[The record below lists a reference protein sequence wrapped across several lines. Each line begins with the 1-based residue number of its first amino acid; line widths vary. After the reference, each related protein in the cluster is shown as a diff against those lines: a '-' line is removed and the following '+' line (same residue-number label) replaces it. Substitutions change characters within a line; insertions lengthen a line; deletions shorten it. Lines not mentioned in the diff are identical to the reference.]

1 MSKIYSRFKVKV
13 KSPESGIKLGF
24 AESEGYVFAV
34 VPRFWFGEKI
44 PYGILDSSKVLVVPG
59 KGDRTFLTEESK
71 IPSEKVIVP
80 TKKDG
85 MKKWI
90 SIGEIDAQKSLNS
103 DKVTKIK
110 DDQALH
116 TLALF
121 NLLTEKPLPKK
132 NKESLRKSIFSLSSS
147 TSEFRIFLFKAVI
160 DVVTKEMR
168 ELRRSYKEIKVQ
180 SSSIRG
186 RIDFNS
192 SIPLIAAK
200 IPEMVCVTEEFA
212 LNAPHYGALM
222 TAFDYIA
229 SSSNTGETFL
239 KKLVTDVSNNA
250 MITRARFRE
259 IPSMPYGQALRTLRN
274 VPIPPQLRQWKALFG
289 FARLVL
295 EGDGAKI
302 TAGDNVEN
310 TYTWSGAK
318 LWEDILEKVIQA
330 KFADDV
336 KVYSQDKIS
345 METPWVRTSDRKLRE
360 SDKKPEFDK
369 KPDVVVSK
377 DDLDLVIDAKY
388 YDEVGKVMSSNNYQM
403 LGYALG
409 ALKIDE
415 ESRVGRRK
423 VAFVAPHRK
432 SPVRNRVDN
441 NEEHAYEMRLP
452 FTIIAEE
459 DLYSSGKIT
468 PTLQGLS
475 MEFPSPEVFIDPDSS
490 KAYYDEVGEKMNEI
504 LLDFFRELWVWG
516 PRNRQE
522 SVTE

>member
-34 VPRFWFGEKI
+34 VPRFWFDEKI
-44 PYGILDSSKVLVVPG
+44 PYGILDRSKVLVVPG
-59 KGDRTFLTEESK
+59 KDSRTFLTEESK
-71 IPSEKVIVP
+71 IPSEKVMSK

-90 SIGEIDAQKSLNS
+90 SIGELDAPESLS
-103 DKVTKIK
+103 SERVAEIK
-110 DDQALH
+110 EAQALH
-116 TLALF
+116 THALF
-121 NLLTEKPLPKK
+121 NLLTEKLGDKK
-132 NKESLRKSIFSLSSS
+132 AIPDSVFSLSSS

-186 RIDFNS
+186 RIDFTS

-222 TAFDYIA
+222 TAFEYIA

-289 FARLVL
+289 LARLVL

-310 TYTWSGAK
+310 THTWSGSK

-336 KVYSQDKIS
+336 KVYSQDKIK
-345 METPWVRTSDRKLRE
+345 MDTPWVRPWRK
-360 SDKKPEFDK
+360 SDK

-388 YDEVGKVMSSNNYQM
+388 YDKVGKVMSSNNYQM

-432 SPVRNRVDN
+432 GEFESRVDK
-441 NEEHAYEMRLP
+441 NEKHAYEMRLP
-452 FTIIAEE
+452 FTIVNKD
-459 DLYSSGKIT
+459 DLQSSGKIT

-475 MEFPSPEVFIDPDSS
+475 MEFPSPEVFTDADSS
-490 KAYYDEVGEKMNEI
+490 KAYYEEVGEEMNAI
-504 LLDFFRELWVWG
+504 LLDFFREL
-516 PRNRQE
+516 
-522 SVTE
+522 

>member
-1 MSKIYSRFKVKV
+1 MSNIYRRFKVKV
-13 KSPESGIKLGF
+13 ESPESGIKLGF
-24 AESEGYVFAV
+24 AENGEGYVFAV
-34 VPRFWFGEKI
+34 VPRFWFDKKI
-44 PYGILDSSKVLVVPG
+44 PVGILDSSKVLVVPG
-59 KGDRTFLTEESK
+59 QGSREFLTVESQ
-71 IPSEKVIVP
+71 IPSEKALTP
-80 TKKDG
+80 KK
-85 MKKWI
+85 KKWI
-90 SIGEIDAQKSLNS
+90 SIGESDAQKSLS
-103 DKVTKIK
+103 PEDVTKIK
-110 DDQALH
+110 DEQALH

-121 NLLTEKPLPKK
+121 NLLAEKPLPKK
-132 NKESLRKSIFSLSSS
+132 TEESPRSSIFSLSSS

-160 DVVTKEMR
+160 AVVTNEMR

-186 RIDFNS
+186 RIDFTS

-239 KKLVTDVSNNA
+239 KKLVTDISNDA
-250 MITRARFRE
+250 MVTRARFRE

-336 KVYSQDKIS
+336 KVYSQEKIK
-345 METPWVRTSDRKLRE
+345 MATPWVEKSIPPKE
-360 SDKKPEFDK
+360 SDK

-388 YDEVGKVMSSNNYQM
+388 YGDVGEVMKSNNYQM

-409 ALKIDE
+409 ALKIKDKE
-415 ESRVGRRK
+415 DRVGRRK

-432 SPVRNRVDN
+432 SQGRNRVDQ
-441 NEEHAYEMRLP
+441 NEKHAYGMRLP
-452 FTIIAEE
+452 FTIVDKN
-459 DLYSSGKIT
+459 DLQSSGKIT

-475 MEFPSPEVFIDPDSS
+475 MEFPSPEVFTDKDTS
-490 KAYYDEVGEKMNEI
+490 KAYYEEVGEEMNAI
-504 LLDFFRELWVWG
+504 LLDFFRELWG
-516 PRNRQE
+516 PRTR
-522 SVTE
+522 

>member
-1 MSKIYSRFKVKV
+1 MSNTYRRFKVEV

-24 AESEGYVFAV
+24 AENGEGYVFAV
-34 VPRFWFGEKI
+34 VPRFWFDEKI
-44 PYGILDSSKVLVVPG
+44 PDGILDSSKVLVVPG
-59 KGDRTFLTEESK
+59 KESRTFLTMESK
-71 IPSEKVIVP
+71 IPSEKVIHP
-80 TKKDG
+80 TEKGG

-90 SIGEIDAQKSLNS
+90 SIGEIDAQKSLS
-103 DKVTKIK
+103 AEKFTESQEA
-110 DDQALH
+110 QARH
-116 TLALF
+116 THALF
-121 NLLTEKPLPKK
+121 NLLIENLGD
-132 NKESLRKSIFSLSSS
+132 KEAIPDSIFSLSSS

-180 SSSIRG
+180 SSSICG
-186 RIDFNS
+186 RIDFTS

-239 KKLVTDVSNNA
+239 KKLVTDVSNKA

-310 TYTWSGAK
+310 TYTWSGSK

-336 KVYSQDKIS
+336 KVYSQDKIK
-345 METPWVRTSDRKLRE
+345 MATPWVRTSRE
-360 SDKKPEFDK
+360 SDK

-388 YDEVGKVMSSNNYQM
+388 YDKVGKVMSSNNYQM

-432 SPVRNRVDN
+432 GEFESRVDK
-441 NEEHAYEMRLP
+441 NEKHAYEMRLP
-452 FTIIAEE
+452 FTIIGKE
-459 DLYSSGKIT
+459 DLQSSGKIA

-475 MEFPSPEVFIDPDSS
+475 MEFPSPEVFIDADSS

-504 LLDFFRELWVWG
+504 LLDFFRELWG
-516 PRNRQE
+516 PRNR
-522 SVTE
+522 

>member
-1 MSKIYSRFKVKV
+1 MSNIYRRFKVEV
-13 KSPESGIKLGF
+13 DSPESSIKLGF
-24 AESEGYVFAV
+24 AENGEGYVFAV
-34 VPRFWFGEKI
+34 VPRFWFDEKI
-44 PYGILDSSKVLVVPG
+44 PDGILDSSKVLVVPG
-59 KGDRTFLTEESK
+59 KESRTFLTMESK

-85 MKKWI
+85 MKTWI
-90 SIGEIDAQKSLNS
+90 SIGELDAPESHS
-103 DKVTKIK
+103 SEKVTEIK
-110 DDQALH
+110 DDQARH

-121 NLLTEKPLPKK
+121 NLLTEKPLTKN

-160 DVVTKEMR
+160 DVVTNEMR

-186 RIDFNS
+186 RIDFTS

-239 KKLVTDVSNNA
+239 KKLVTDVSNKA

-336 KVYSQDKIS
+336 KVYSQEKIKMATLWKGKAGS
-345 METPWVRTSDRKLRE
+345 
-360 SDKKPEFDK
+360 DK

-388 YDEVGKVMSSNNYQM
+388 YDEVGEVKSNYQM

-409 ALKIDE
+409 ALKIKDE
-415 ESRVGRRK
+415 EGRVKRRVGRRK

-432 SPVRNRVDN
+432 HQGRNRVDQ
-441 NEEHAYEMRLP
+441 NEKHAYEMRLP
-452 FTIIAEE
+452 FTIVDEK
-459 DLYSSGKIT
+459 DLQSSGKVA

-475 MEFPSPEVFIDPDSS
+475 MEFPSPEVFIDADSS
-490 KAYYDEVGEKMNEI
+490 KAYYEEVGEEMNAI
-504 LLDFFRELWVWG
+504 LLDFFRELWG
-516 PRNRQE
+516 PRTR
-522 SVTE
+522 

>member
-1 MSKIYSRFKVKV
+1 
-13 KSPESGIKLGF
+13 
-24 AESEGYVFAV
+24 
-34 VPRFWFGEKI
+34 
-44 PYGILDSSKVLVVPG
+44 
-59 KGDRTFLTEESK
+59 
-71 IPSEKVIVP
+71 
-80 TKKDG
+80 
-85 MKKWI
+85 
-90 SIGEIDAQKSLNS
+90 
-103 DKVTKIK
+103 
-110 DDQALH
+110 
-116 TLALF
+116 
-121 NLLTEKPLPKK
+121 
-132 NKESLRKSIFSLSSS
+132 
-147 TSEFRIFLFKAVI
+147 
-160 DVVTKEMR
+160 MR

-186 RIDFNS
+186 RIDFTS

-222 TAFDYIA
+222 TAFEYIA

-336 KVYSQDKIS
+336 KVYSQDKIKMDS
-345 METPWVRTSDRKLRE
+345 LWKGNTGS
-360 SDKKPEFDK
+360 DK

-388 YDEVGKVMSSNNYQM
+388 YDKVGKVMSSNNYQM

-415 ESRVGRRK
+415 ERRVGRRK
-423 VAFVAPHRK
+423 VAFVAPHREGEFE
-432 SPVRNRVDN
+432 SRVDK
-441 NEEHAYEMRLP
+441 NEKHAYEMRLP
-452 FTIIAEE
+452 FTIIDEE
-459 DLYSSGKIT
+459 DLQSSGKIT

-475 MEFPSPEVFIDPDSS
+475 MEFPSPKVFTDADSS
-490 KAYYDEVGEKMNEI
+490 KAYYEEVGEEMNAI
-504 LLDFFRELWVWG
+504 LLDFFREL
-516 PRNRQE
+516 
-522 SVTE
+522 

>member
-24 AESEGYVFAV
+24 AENGEGYVFAV
-34 VPRFWFGEKI
+34 VPRFWFDEEI
-44 PYGILDSSKVLVVPG
+44 PCGILDSSKVLVVPG
-59 KGDRTFLTEESK
+59 KGSRTFLTEESK
-71 IPSEKVIVP
+71 IPSEKVIHP
-80 TKKDG
+80 TEKDG

-103 DKVTKIK
+103 GEVTKIK
-110 DDQALH
+110 EDQALH
-116 TLALF
+116 THALF

-132 NKESLRKSIFSLSSS
+132 NKESLRRSIFSLSSS

-222 TAFDYIA
+222 TAFDYIS

-330 KFADDV
+330 KFADDI
-336 KVYSQDKIS
+336 KVYSQDKIK
-345 METPWVRTSDRKLRE
+345 MATPWVRTSWE
-360 SDKKPEFDK
+360 SDK

-388 YDEVGKVMSSNNYQM
+388 YDKVGKVMSSNNYQM

-432 SPVRNRVDN
+432 GGFESRVDK
-441 NEEHAYEMRLP
+441 NEKHAYEMRLP
-452 FTIIAEE
+452 FTIVDEE
-459 DLYSSGKIT
+459 DLQSSGKVA

-475 MEFPSPEVFIDPDSS
+475 MEFPSPEVFTDEDTS
-490 KAYYDEVGEKMNEI
+490 KAYYEEVGEEMNEI
-504 LLDFFRELWVWG
+504 LLDFFRELYG
-516 PRNRQE
+516 PRTR
-522 SVTE
+522 